1 MGSDLPS
8 LQAVGS
14 PLSIYTGVTGY
25 HRSIFDP
32 FRVCRNEE
40 DRDQAGIGI

>member
-8 LQAVGS
+8 LHAVGS
-14 PLSIYTGVTGY
+14 TLSIYAGVTGY

-32 FRVCRNEE
+32 FLVCRNEE
-40 DRDQAGIGI
+40 GRDQAGIGI